1 MSNKIKK
8 MTLFDRKIEFLV
20 IFLINIL
27 QILKNPQE
35 LQNCISWG
43 FKLAERMGFE
53 PTIQLPIYKLSR
65 LAPST
70 TRTPL

>member
-1 MSNKIKK
+1 MLLLLIYLNFEQPNFILNQLLFFVKK
-8 MTLFDRKIEFLV
+8 MPQKTNLLRQN
-20 IFLINIL
+20 LI
-27 QILKNPQE
+27 
-35 LQNCISWG
+35 
-43 FKLAERMGFE
+43 AERMGFE

>member
-1 MSNKIKK
+1 MKTKK
-8 MTLFDRKIEFLV
+8 AEALLRLF
-20 IFLINIL
+20 
-27 QILKNPQE
+27 
-35 LQNCISWG
+35 
-43 FKLAERMGFE
+43 AERMGFE

>member
-1 MSNKIKK
+1 MI
-8 MTLFDRKIEFLV
+8 
-20 IFLINIL
+20 
-27 QILKNPQE
+27 NPQE

-43 FKLAERMGFE
+43 FKIAERMGFE

>member
-1 MSNKIKK
+1 MLEGTLINQLYTFCALFLEKYGKPNKIS
-8 MTLFDRKIEFLV
+8 TSRI
-20 IFLINIL
+20 I
-27 QILKNPQE
+27 
-35 LQNCISWG
+35 
-43 FKLAERMGFE
+43 AERMGFE